1 MLCFYFQW
9 DEKIPRGDIEAAT
22 RGKLQLSLGSN
33 VVWNNIEWSW
43 YDLLNFLCTN
53 WSKLQNEGILSDSAS
68 ESEKYDF
75 SISHDLAYV
84 PRGRSPLPSI
94 IFARKGLQMQI
105 TTGDAVS
112 LISTPDA
119 MHNLRQLG
127 NAVARRLLPLKDER
141 APALLNKWMGVAG
154 PLDPPQP
161 DRLKKRDGPRP
172 PGPQPRSFPT
182 RDSPR
187 RRK

>member
-1 MLCFYFQW
+1 MLRFHFEW

-22 RGKLQLSLGSN
+22 RGKLHLSLGDN
-33 VVWNNIEWSW
+33 VVWNNIEWAW
-43 YDLLNFLCTN
+43 YDLLSFLCTN

-105 TTGDAVS
+105 TTGETVTV
-112 LISTPDA
+112 ISTPDA
-119 MHNLRQLG
+119 MRNLRQLG
-127 NAVARRLLPLKDER
+127 NAVARRLLPLLLKDER
-141 APALLNKWMGVAG
+141 ASTLLNKWIGVAG
-154 PLDPPQP
+154 PLDLPQP

-172 PGPQPRSFPT
+172 PGPQPREGPC
-182 RDSPR
+182 